1 MNLLIVLNLLILKI
15 WLMVGFHINLLIL
28 FFLVFDYNT
37 SLVNTINQNQILIF
51 GGRDKNGK
59 LFLFSFILAPEKKT
73 VYKGKDI
80 FIFANFKFWGII
92 YQEKIIAID

>member
-1 MNLLIVLNLLILKI
+1 
-15 WLMVGFHINLLIL
+15 MVGFHLNLLIL

-59 LFLFSFILAPEKKT
+59 LFLFSFILAPEK
-73 VYKGKDI
+73 
-80 FIFANFKFWGII
+80 NNCL
-92 YQEKIIAID
+92 